1 MKIISRMALLA
12 AGLSVAALPAIYA
25 ADESGASSTPAYE
38 NPPADSSAP
47 PAGARRHGDRPGMPG
62 REAMGQEIKEK
73 LGLSADQDA
82 KMKAIREK
90 HQVQRQ
96 ALRGDES
103 LSMEARRQKGRE
115 IMEAEQKEI
124 RAVLTPDQAKKWDEM
139 RQNMRQRGKPGQRP
153 EGKKRDRQQAQPP
166 GEPANE

>member
-47 PAGARRHGDRPGMPG
+47 PASARRHGDRPGMPG

-82 KMKAIREK
+82 KIKAIHGK
-90 HQVQRQ
+90 YQPQMQ
-96 ALRGDES
+96 ALRNDES
-103 LSMEARRQKGRE
+103 LTPEARREKGRG
-115 IMEAEQKEI
+115 IMEAQQKEI